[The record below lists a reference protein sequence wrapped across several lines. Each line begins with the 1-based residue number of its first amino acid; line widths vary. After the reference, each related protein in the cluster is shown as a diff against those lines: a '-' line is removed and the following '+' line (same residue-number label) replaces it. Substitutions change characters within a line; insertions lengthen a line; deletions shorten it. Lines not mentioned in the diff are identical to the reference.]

1 MWERG
6 ERQGLFTGKKVNC
19 PKTIDVNCSL
29 DFLSLLR
36 LINQSSE
43 RIFFV
48 IIVRLP
54 NLNQSC
60 LESNWHIVTIRTTV
74 TNNSWTKLI
83 SLSLTADKN
92 GRHPCLTDKN
102 CPAYSKCVNNRC
114 SCRHE
119 LAGNGETCKPRKL
132 RFYALSP
139 AKKNKIK
146 RYTCHAGYSKCQ
158 YYWSTYRFY
167 RRISVP
173 KNGLFATF
181 LLKNSV
187 CKTMVIR
194 VDQFYKVIED
204 FFFIT

>member
-1 MWERG
+1 M
-6 ERQGLFTGKKVNC
+6 
-19 PKTIDVNCSL
+19 
-29 DFLSLLR
+29 
-36 LINQSSE
+36 
-43 RIFFV
+43 
-48 IIVRLP
+48 
-54 NLNQSC
+54 
-60 LESNWHIVTIRTTV
+60 
-74 TNNSWTKLI
+74 
-83 SLSLTADKN
+83 
-92 GRHPCLTDKN
+92 TDKN

-139 AKKNKIK
+139 TKKKKIK
-146 RYTCHAGYSKCQ
+146 RNTCHAGYSKCQ

-204 FFFIT
+204 FFFHHLAPTKDCSSSKQCHAQHGMCFEGKCYCVGMHVGDGVSCRGKKH